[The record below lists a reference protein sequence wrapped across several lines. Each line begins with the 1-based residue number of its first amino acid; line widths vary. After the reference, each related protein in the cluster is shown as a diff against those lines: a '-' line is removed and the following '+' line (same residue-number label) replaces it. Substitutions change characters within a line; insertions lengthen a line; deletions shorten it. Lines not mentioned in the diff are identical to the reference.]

1 MRKMKDSGIEWIGK
15 IPNDWKTLK
24 VKYLAT
30 EPDSL
35 FTDGDWINSD
45 IITEEGVRYLTSGN
59 VGEGYFKKQGDGY
72 ISQETFD
79 QLHCL
84 KALPNDLM
92 ICRLNLPIGRSCI
105 IPNDEPFY
113 VVAVDNVILRPNHD
127 IDKKF
132 IMYCMNTPGYAAE
145 AEMAAGGTTM
155 KRISRTDLGNLV
167 VPIPSLEEQKAIADY
182 LDGKCADIDQI
193 RADIE
198 KQIDILNDYK
208 KSVITEAVTKGLNP
222 KAKLKDSG
230 IEWIGKIPEGW
241 MIKRLGTLA
250 SSKPYSMV
258 DGPFGSDM
266 KNEEYV
272 DEGIPI
278 IQLTNIKPYYHN
290 IETLKFITEEKH
302 KQLIRH
308 TAEAG
313 DIAIAKMMPAGRACI
328 LSNKY
333 HKYVVAADAIR
344 FKVNES
350 NDNRFILY
358 GLNTYC
364 MTECE
369 IVSKGSTRIRISLE
383 IARKLNLAVPPLS
396 EQKAIADYLDE
407 KCSEI
412 DATIADK
419 QKQLE
424 TLDEYKKSLIFEYVT
439 GKKEVP

>member
-1 MRKMKDSGIEWIGK
+1 MRKMKDSGIEWIGKIPDNWSNQRFKYVVNSLNKGNGITKDEVFPNGNVECVRYGEIYSKYNHSFQDCFSRTNKEVVSSPQYFSYGDILFAGTGELIEEIGKNIVYLGSNACLAGGDIIVAKHSQNPSFLNYAMSSYYAQYQKSLGKAKLKVVHITAPQIGNIRIILPPLPEQKRIADFLDAKCADIDQIRADIEKQIEILTDYKKSVITEAVTKGLDPKAKLKDSGIEWIGK

-72 ISQETFD
+72 ISQESFE

-182 LDGKCADIDQI
+182 LD
-193 RADIE
+193 
-198 KQIDILNDYK
+198 
-208 KSVITEAVTKGLNP
+208 
-222 KAKLKDSG
+222 
-230 IEWIGKIPEGW
+230 
-241 MIKRLGTLA
+241 
-250 SSKPYSMV
+250 
-258 DGPFGSDM
+258 
-266 KNEEYV
+266 
-272 DEGIPI
+272 
-278 IQLTNIKPYYHN
+278 
-290 IETLKFITEEKH
+290 
-302 KQLIRH
+302 
-308 TAEAG
+308 
-313 DIAIAKMMPAGRACI
+313 
-328 LSNKY
+328 
-333 HKYVVAADAIR
+333 
-344 FKVNES
+344 
-350 NDNRFILY
+350 
-358 GLNTYC
+358 
-364 MTECE
+364 
-369 IVSKGSTRIRISLE
+369 
-383 IARKLNLAVPPLS
+383 
-396 EQKAIADYLDE
+396 E

-412 DATIADK
+412 DATIAEK

-424 TLDEYKKSLIFEYVT
+424 TLEEYKKSLIFEYVT
-439 GKKEVP
+439 GKKEVPA

>member
-15 IPNDWKTLK
+15 IPENWNIKQIKTIAKIYNGKEIEEELDCNDPNSIRVFGSGGVFKYTNKPLYKGEAVLFGRKGTIGKPMIASGEFWTVDTMYYSVCNQENDNRFLYYILTVFPWEPFTTQTALPSVVATEIFRNSIGVPSLSEQKKIADFLDGKCADIDQIKADIEKQIEILTDYKKSVITEAVTKGLDPKVKLKDSGIEWIGKIPNGWKTLK

-155 KRISRTDLGNLV
+155 KRISRTDLGNLI
-167 VPIPSLEEQKAIADY
+167 VPIPSLEEQLAIA
-182 LDGKCADIDQI
+182 
-193 RADIE
+193 
-198 KQIDILNDYK
+198 
-208 KSVITEAVTKGLNP
+208 S
-222 KAKLKDSG
+222 
-230 IEWIGKIPEGW
+230 
-241 MIKRLGTLA
+241 
-250 SSKPYSMV
+250 
-258 DGPFGSDM
+258 
-266 KNEEYV
+266 
-272 DEGIPI
+272 
-278 IQLTNIKPYYHN
+278 
-290 IETLKFITEEKH
+290 
-302 KQLIRH
+302 
-308 TAEAG
+308 
-313 DIAIAKMMPAGRACI
+313 
-328 LSNKY
+328 
-333 HKYVVAADAIR
+333 
-344 FKVNES
+344 
-350 NDNRFILY
+350 
-358 GLNTYC
+358 
-364 MTECE
+364 
-369 IVSKGSTRIRISLE
+369 
-383 IARKLNLAVPPLS
+383 
-396 EQKAIADYLDE
+396 YLDE

-412 DATIADK
+412 DATITEK

-424 TLDEYKKSLIFEYVT
+424 TLEEYKKSLIFEYVT
-439 GKKEVP
+439 GKKEVV

>member
-1 MRKMKDSGIEWIGK
+1 M
-15 IPNDWKTLK
+15 
-24 VKYLAT
+24 
-30 EPDSL
+30 

-72 ISQETFD
+72 ISQEIFD

-155 KRISRTDLGNLV
+155 KRISRTDLGNLI
-167 VPIPSLEEQKAIADY
+167 VPIPSLEEQLAIA
-182 LDGKCADIDQI
+182 
-193 RADIE
+193 
-198 KQIDILNDYK
+198 
-208 KSVITEAVTKGLNP
+208 S
-222 KAKLKDSG
+222 
-230 IEWIGKIPEGW
+230 
-241 MIKRLGTLA
+241 
-250 SSKPYSMV
+250 
-258 DGPFGSDM
+258 
-266 KNEEYV
+266 
-272 DEGIPI
+272 
-278 IQLTNIKPYYHN
+278 
-290 IETLKFITEEKH
+290 
-302 KQLIRH
+302 
-308 TAEAG
+308 
-313 DIAIAKMMPAGRACI
+313 
-328 LSNKY
+328 
-333 HKYVVAADAIR
+333 
-344 FKVNES
+344 
-350 NDNRFILY
+350 
-358 GLNTYC
+358 
-364 MTECE
+364 
-369 IVSKGSTRIRISLE
+369 
-383 IARKLNLAVPPLS
+383 
-396 EQKAIADYLDE
+396 YLDE

-439 GKKEVP
+439 GKKEVS

>member
-1 MRKMKDSGIEWIGK
+1 MRKMKNSGIVRLGQIPEQWHVSRVKYLYSVIGSGTTPQSGNTMYYDGDKCWIQSGDLYKTKYIVDTEKKITEYAEKTISSLKCYKAEFLVIAMYGASIGNVSISKIDACVNQACCVIKPNEKVDFNYLYYSLVNGKDIMLDMSIGGTQPNISQAKILEFPILLPPYEVQKKIADFLDAKCADIDQIRADIEKQIEILTDYKKSVITEAVTKGLDPKAKLKDSGIEWIGK
-15 IPNDWKTLK
+15 IPNGWKTLK

-72 ISQETFD
+72 ISQESFE

-167 VPIPSLEEQKAIADY
+167 VPIPSLEEQKAIA
-182 LDGKCADIDQI
+182 
-193 RADIE
+193 
-198 KQIDILNDYK
+198 N
-208 KSVITEAVTKGLNP
+208 
-222 KAKLKDSG
+222 
-230 IEWIGKIPEGW
+230 
-241 MIKRLGTLA
+241 
-250 SSKPYSMV
+250 
-258 DGPFGSDM
+258 
-266 KNEEYV
+266 
-272 DEGIPI
+272 
-278 IQLTNIKPYYHN
+278 
-290 IETLKFITEEKH
+290 
-302 KQLIRH
+302 
-308 TAEAG
+308 
-313 DIAIAKMMPAGRACI
+313 
-328 LSNKY
+328 
-333 HKYVVAADAIR
+333 
-344 FKVNES
+344 
-350 NDNRFILY
+350 
-358 GLNTYC
+358 
-364 MTECE
+364 
-369 IVSKGSTRIRISLE
+369 
-383 IARKLNLAVPPLS
+383 
-396 EQKAIADYLDE
+396 YLDE

-412 DATIADK
+412 DATIAEK

-424 TLDEYKKSLIFEYVT
+424 TLEEYKKSLIFEYVT
-439 GKKEVP
+439 GKKEVPT